1 MRNDHVEKENIIKYG
16 NKLKQ
21 KIGNGAFDR
30 KVLFSF
36 SLPQFPVSRFPFPV
50 SRSRSR
56 SHFPLLLLVKKK
68 HTILRI
74 SFFSKTNETN
84 LCKQNLRFSMRGD
97 VFVFLCD
104 CRQTRCRWGEIKDKG
119 ACFIFKLNY
128 FLSKGPGDLRVT
140 SFSMESFTNTSL
152 DRQTKG
158 KNFQSK
164 GHFQ

>member
-1 MRNDHVEKENIIKYG
+1 MGLLIERFCSHFPF
-16 NKLKQ
+16 L
-21 KIGNGAFDR
+21 
-30 KVLFSF
+30 S
-36 SLPQFPVSRFPFPV
+36 SLFPVSHFPFPV
-50 SRSRSR
+50 PVPVLIFLSSFQLKKIIRSYGYC
-56 SHFPLLLLVKKK
+56 
-68 HTILRI
+68 
-74 SFFSKTNETN
+74 FFQRQMKLIYVNRN
-84 LCKQNLRFSMRGD
+84 LGFSMRGD

-119 ACFIFKLNY
+119 ASFIFKLNY

>member
-1 MRNDHVEKENIIKYG
+1 MGLLIERFCSHFPF
-16 NKLKQ
+16 L
-21 KIGNGAFDR
+21 
-30 KVLFSF
+30 S
-36 SLPQFPVSRFPFPV
+36 SLFPVSHFPFPV
-50 SRSRSR
+50 PVPVLIFLSSFQLKKIIRSCGYC
-56 SHFPLLLLVKKK
+56 
-68 HTILRI
+68 
-74 SFFSKTNETN
+74 FFQRQMKLIYVNRN
-84 LCKQNLRFSMRGD
+84 LGFSMRGD

-119 ACFIFKLNY
+119 ASFIFKLNY

>member
-1 MRNDHVEKENIIKYG
+1 M
-16 NKLKQ
+16 
-21 KIGNGAFDR
+21 
-30 KVLFSF
+30 FSF

-56 SHFPLLLLVKKK
+56 SHFPFLLLVKKN
-68 HTILRI
+68 IR
-74 SFFSKTNETN
+74 SCGYRFFQRQMKLIYVNR
-84 LCKQNLRFSMRGD
+84 NLRFSMRGD

-104 CRQTRCRWGEIKDKG
+104 CRQTRCRWGEIKDEG

>member
-1 MRNDHVEKENIIKYG
+1 MGLLIERFCSHFPF
-16 NKLKQ
+16 L
-21 KIGNGAFDR
+21 
-30 KVLFSF
+30 S
-36 SLPQFPVSRFPFPV
+36 SLFPVSHFPFPV
-50 SRSRSR
+50 PVPVLIFLSSFQLKKIIRSCGYC
-56 SHFPLLLLVKKK
+56 
-68 HTILRI
+68 
-74 SFFSKTNETN
+74 FFQRQMKLIYVNR
-84 LCKQNLRFSMRGD
+84 NLRFSMRGD

-119 ACFIFKLNY
+119 ASFIFKLNY